1 VLALAISLLAH
12 ADTTPSAAQLLLQAL
27 TPPSSNP
34 VSVSSTATAVSPAAT
49 SSTSALANTKATLI
63 KTLYAEVQ
71 ALEAQIAALEA
82 SSPTSFA
89 FRTARNSTMAT
100 TLPPTAIGKDFP
112 VDRRLIGLSTSR
124 TGVRINLGGYVG
136 FTLGWVEGVEI
147 NLLNAVA

>member
-1 VLALAISLLAH
+1 MPPSYGRSIITTLCAFLLSFFLFAH

-82 SSPTSFA
+82 ASRAPSCVPLTLTRSL
-89 FRTARNSTMAT
+89 SLGAT
-100 TLPPTAIGKDFP
+100 GADVSALQQF
-112 VDRRLIGLSTSR
+112 LIAKG
-124 TGVRINLGGYVG
+124 
-136 FTLGWVEGVEI
+136 
-147 NLLNAVA
+147 